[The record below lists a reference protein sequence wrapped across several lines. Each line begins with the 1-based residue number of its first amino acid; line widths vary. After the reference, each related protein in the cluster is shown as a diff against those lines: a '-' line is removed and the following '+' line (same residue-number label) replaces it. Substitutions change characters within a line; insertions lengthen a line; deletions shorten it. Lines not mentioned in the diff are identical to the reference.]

1 MRLRVRHADGVA
13 TLGDISSDQTIL
25 VLKQKI
31 ISAIGLSSTQT
42 IQISGGYPPKTISDD
57 TIIIQNSGLR
67 DGDTLNVKIVGNSTP
82 QEPPN
87 AVSQVQNLREG
98 VVQTSNGFLTLREM
112 KDDNSCLFRSIGYV
126 LCRDTTMS
134 AELRHAIVER
144 IKADPVSYPDIVL
157 GQDRD
162 KYIEWIQKPTSW
174 GGAIEID
181 SIDVQTGRID
191 KFGEGN
197 YSERVLIVYSGIH
210 YDALALAPTSDSPAE
225 FDQTRFLTTD
235 DDILTAA
242 RAIADSLRKS
252 HKYTDVA
259 NFTLRC
265 EQCKTGLKGEKDAH
279 NHAAATGHTR
289 FVEYQ

>member
-134 AELRHAIVER
+134 AELRHGTRQMVIGYLHATNLYFSYFSHCGENKSRSSIVSR
-144 IKADPVSYPDIVL
+144 YCI
-157 GQDRD
+157 R
-162 KYIEWIQKPTSW
+162 
-174 GGAIEID
+174 ID

>member
-82 QEPPN
+82 QEPQN

-162 KYIEWIQKPTSW
+162 KYIQWIQKPTSW
-174 GGAIEID
+174 GGAI
-181 SIDVQTGRID
+181 G
-191 KFGEGN
+191 KF
-197 YSERVLIVYSGIH
+197 
-210 YDALALAPTSDSPAE
+210 
-225 FDQTRFLTTD
+225 
-235 DDILTAA
+235 
-242 RAIADSLRKS
+242 
-252 HKYTDVA
+252 
-259 NFTLRC
+259 
-265 EQCKTGLKGEKDAH
+265 
-279 NHAAATGHTR
+279 
-289 FVEYQ
+289 